1 MHPTIQEEKLFSEH
15 LWWKI
20 LRNILYF
27 GVPILVALSS
37 VVFPITKL
45 LRQAM
50 IGFML
55 VWFVIGSWLFNTPKE
70 KGIE

>member
-1 MHPTIQEEKLFSEH
+1 MQTKIQKEKTFSKPS
-15 LWWKI
+15 WRKI

-27 GVPILVALSS
+27 GIPILVAISS
-37 VVFPITKL
+37 VVFPIRPF

-55 VWFVIGSWLFNTPKE
+55 VWFVAGSWLFNTPK
-70 KGIE
+70 